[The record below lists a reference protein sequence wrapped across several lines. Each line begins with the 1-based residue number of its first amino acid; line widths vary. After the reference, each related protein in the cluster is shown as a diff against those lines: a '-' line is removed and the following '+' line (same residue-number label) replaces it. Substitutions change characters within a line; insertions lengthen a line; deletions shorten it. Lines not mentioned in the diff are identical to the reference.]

1 MKFSMRAK
9 YKKINNDM
17 PFLIIF
23 EALKFKTSIIA
34 ISITKLHH
42 Q

>member
-1 MKFSMRAK
+1 MKLSMRAK

-17 PFLIIF
+17 SFLNIF
-23 EALKFKTSIIA
+23 EALKFKTLNIA
-34 ISITKLHH
+34 KSITKLHH